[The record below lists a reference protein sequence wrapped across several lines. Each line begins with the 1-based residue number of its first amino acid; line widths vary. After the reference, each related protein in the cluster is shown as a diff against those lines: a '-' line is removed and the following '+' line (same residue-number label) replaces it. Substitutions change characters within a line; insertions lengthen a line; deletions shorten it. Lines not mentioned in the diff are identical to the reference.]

1 MKVLLLNPPIPS
13 FWYNNEFYL
22 PSSMLYLA
30 ASLREQGHTPLILD
44 MKIHSMD
51 SESKGTVFYEELLC
65 LNISS
70 FAPDLIGFGCLFSGN
85 FPDVLHFASL
95 CKKQFPEIPIVAGGI
110 HFTIHAQKIMEM
122 CPAFDLIIIGEG
134 ERSLPEVAS
143 ALSSGDSVA
152 AIDGLAWR
160 ESGNVHINKKASYIE
175 NPDEIPFPAYDLII
189 LKDYFVDTSAWH
201 NPKKLPINTSI
212 PIITSRSCPLRCNF
226 CSMYTVMGPRWRSR
240 TPENVVREIE
250 FLYTTYQHR
259 HFSIMDDNFT
269 LNKSRALEICRL
281 IRDRGLDIQFETP
294 NGLNINSLDAELMD
308 ALVEAGMVRVALAIE
323 SGSDYIRNTIMG
335 KRLSREKILDTV
347 ALTRR
352 YPQLH
357 VSAFFIIGMPEET
370 KETLEDTYEMIKL
383 IKADKIQLM
392 NIVPF
397 PHTAVFDQAVR
408 DGLLVDLDTE
418 TLFLSSD
425 LYFKNSGRFFI
436 KPYHLELQE
445 MEAFRERC
453 IPLIAE
459 QQRTGKTFS

>member
-1 MKVLLLNPPIPS
+1 MKVLLVNPPIPS

-44 MKIHSMD
+44 MKIHSLNP
-51 SESKGTVFYEELLC
+51 ESKGTGFYEELLC
-65 LNISS
+65 SKISS

-95 CKKQFPEIPIVAGGI
+95 CKKQFPDIPIVAGGI
-110 HFTIHAQKIMEM
+110 HFTIHVQKIMEM

-134 ERSLPEVAS
+134 ERSLPEMVS
-143 ALSSGDSVA
+143 ALSTGGSVA
-152 AIDGLAWR
+152 AIDGIAWR
-160 ESGNVHINKKASYIE
+160 ESGTVRINQKASYIE
-175 NPDEIPFPAYDLII
+175 NPDEIPFPAYDLIN
-189 LKDYFVDTSAWH
+189 LQDYFVDTSAWH

-240 TPENVVREIE
+240 SPENVVQEIE
-250 FLYTTYQHR
+250 FLYNTYQHR

-323 SGSDYIRNTIMG
+323 SGSDHIRNTIMG
-335 KRLSREKILDTV
+335 KHLSREKILDTV

-436 KPYHLELQE
+436 KPYHLELHE